1 MRLIEKKKVEGK
13 LGIIHFIGIGGIGM
27 SGLAMIMHDLGYQV
41 QGSDLS
47 SAHTKLLTQRG
58 IKIFEGHDAAHVE
71 NVNYVVFS
79 SAIPKDNPELVEA
92 INKGIVVIPR
102 AEVLAEIMRFK
113 TCITVSGSHGKTSTT
128 SMTAHMFEA
137 AGVKPTVIN
146 GGIIS
151 KKATNAYTGSSDYLI
166 AEADE
171 SDATFIKIPTTIGV
185 ITNIDAE
192 HLDFYG
198 SFEILLDAF
207 KTFINNIPFYGFV
220 VACIDQQI
228 VRDLVKNVTN
238 RQIIT
243 YSIENPE
250 ANIYAFNI
258 QLGDFFSTFD
268 VKISN
273 QLKGTGNIT
282 IEKIHLPI
290 PGIHNVLN
298 SLAAIAIAVE
308 MDFGPKVIQGAL
320 KSFQGV
326 KRRFTKLADHKDNIV
341 INDYAHH
348 PEEILATLK
357 AARNL
362 ADIKKAKLIAI
373 CQPHRYSRVINLF
386 DRFIECFRGADYVYI
401 SEIYTAG
408 EQNTTGISHHDLAKG
423 IKHKNSKPLDSFD
436 DLPDI
441 ISKIEG
447 PKIILFMGAG
457 SISHHAESFANKLK
471 QV

>member
-1 MRLIEKKKVEGK
+1 MRLIEKKKLEGK

-47 SAHTKLLTQRG
+47 NAHTNLLAQRG
-58 IKIFEGHDAAHVE
+58 IKVFEGHDAT
-71 NVNYVVFS
+71 NVANANYAVFS
-79 SAIPKDNPELVEA
+79 SAVPQDNVELVEA
-92 INKGIVVIPR
+92 SIKGLVIIPR
-102 AEVLAEIMRFK
+102 SEMLAEIMRFK

-198 SFEILLDAF
+198 SFECLLDAF
-207 KTFINNIPFYGFV
+207 KTFINNIPFYGFI
-220 VACIDQQI
+220 VACMDQQI
-228 VRDLVKNVTN
+228 VRDLIKNVTN

-243 YSIENPE
+243 YSIENPN

-268 VKISN
+268 IKISN

-298 SLAAIAIAVE
+298 SLAAIAIAFE
-308 MDFGPKVIQGAL
+308 MDFGPKIIQEAL

-326 KRRFTKLADHKDNIV
+326 KRRFTKLADHKGSIV

-362 ADIKKAKLIAI
+362 ADIKAAKLIAV
-373 CQPHRYSRVINLF
+373 CQPHRYSRVVNLF
-386 DRFIECFRGADYVYI
+386 DRFIECFKDADYVFI
-401 SEIYTAG
+401 SAIYTAG
-408 EQNTTGISHHDLAKG
+408 EKNITNISHHDLAKG
-423 IKHKNSKPLDSFD
+423 IKHKNSKSFDSFD

-441 ISKIEG
+441 VSKIEG
-447 PKIILFMGAG
+447 SKIILFMGAG
-457 SISHHAESFANKLK
+457 SISHHAENFTSKLK
-471 QV
+471 QS